1 MAKLLINLKELLK
14 IIVKNNEVPEI
25 IKGIYVNGRTVS
37 IVVKPNSILPEIKA
51 NFDLYVVE
59 DNKLNVLFEK
69 SKAQMIYMA
78 LKAGSNVDKVDGLRL
93 TNEGILVDFNTIIKD
108 KVNGAEIQQIS
119 IDDNG
124 DIEMELKVL

>member
-14 IIVKNNEVPEI
+14 IIVKNNEVPEM

-37 IVVKPNSILPEIKA
+37 IVVKPNNLLPEIKA

-78 LKAGSNVDKVDGLRL
+78 LKASSNVDKVDGLRL